1 MDDPGLYTLFA
12 GAITTA
18 KTAEAQTPI
27 TDLGG
32 MSGVSLV
39 CELLGASGGSTISAW
54 VQTTYD
60 GGTTWLDVAL
70 FTFTTSA
77 AKKWCVLQVAAAK
90 AIASYA
96 ALAVEGVND
105 GLLGDR
111 LRVVLTTTGTY
122 ANTTLS
128 VRAAVH

>member
-1 MDDPGLYTLFA
+1 MDNPAVYTLFA

-18 KTAEAQTPI
+18 KTAEAQTAI
-27 TDLGG
+27 TDLDG
-32 MSGVSLV
+32 MSGLSLL

-54 VQTTYD
+54 VQTSLD
-60 GGTTWLDVAL
+60 GGTTWLDIAL

-77 AKKWCVLQVAAAK
+77 AKKWCVLQNAAAK
-90 AIASYA
+90 AIASYT

-111 LRVVLTTTGTY
+111 LRVVLTSTGTY
-122 ANTTLS
+122 TNTTISL
-128 VRAAVH
+128 RAHVH

>member
-1 MDDPGLYTLFA
+1 MNSPGVYDLFA

-18 KTAEAQTPI
+18 KTAETQTAI
-27 TDLGG
+27 TNLDG
-32 MSGVSLV
+32 MSGVTLL

-54 VQTTYD
+54 VQTTLD

-77 AKKWCVLQVAAAK
+77 AKKWCVLQNTATK
-90 AIASYA
+90 AIASYSAIA
-96 ALAVEGVND
+96 AEGVND

-111 LRVVLTTTGTY
+111 LRAVLTTTGTY
-122 ANTTLS
+122 ANTTISIRAS
-128 VRAAVH
+128 VH

>member
-1 MDDPGLYTLFA
+1 MNSPGLYTLFA

-18 KTAEAQTPI
+18 KTAEAQTAI
-27 TDLGG
+27 SALDG
-32 MSGVSLV
+32 MAWAALV
-39 CELLGASGGSTISAW
+39 CELLGASSGSTISAW

-60 GGTTWLDVAL
+60 GGTTWLDIAL
-70 FTFTTSA
+70 WTFTTTA
-77 AKKWCVLQVAAAK
+77 AKKWCVLGTETEK

-96 ALAVEGVND
+96 ALAAEGVNN

-122 ANTTLS
+122 TNTTLS
-128 VRAAVH
+128 IRAAVH